1 MSPQAIL
8 MGFDAWGRSLESEM
22 PSFSDQF
29 LVTSFS
35 GQVFSFPVAR
45 FSVTTSI
52 DRVIRHQG
60 AARAGSRAGSNVMG
74 THGPDGEGSYCE
86 ASFGRTA

>member
-1 MSPQAIL
+1 
-8 MGFDAWGRSLESEM
+8 M

-29 LVTSFS
+29 LATSFS
-35 GQVFSFPVAR
+35 GQVFSFSVAS

-60 AARAGSRAGSNVMG
+60 AARAGSNVMG
-74 THGPDGEGSYCE
+74 THGPDGED
-86 ASFGRTA
+86 SFGRTA